1 MTYEEAVES
10 EQKAKK
16 RLGDIPK
23 PLKKALLWLADRTR
37 RGKLSDVVDDV
48 YAFAGNR
55 FFLGE
60 VVEGMFTKY
69 FQNNNSGVYISFKNR
84 NYSTMPAKILETF
97 PKFQIFAKHCLTPPS
112 KIFGLVFFH
121 CLVFLSNCIKSPP
134 KLIKKSSP
142 LLEHNFLA
150 KVFFRFFI

>member
-1 MTYEEAVES
+1 MILSKKLAIVFKDSNFFEKIFSGNLTYEEAVES

-23 PLKKALLWLADRTR
+23 PLKKALLWLADRTG

-69 FQNNNSGVYISFKNR
+69 FQK
-84 NYSTMPAKILETF
+84 K
-97 PKFQIFAKHCLTPPS
+97 
-112 KIFGLVFFH
+112 
-121 CLVFLSNCIKSPP
+121 
-134 KLIKKSSP
+134 KLW
-142 LLEHNFLA
+142 LLLF
-150 KVFFRFFI
+150 

>member
-1 MTYEEAVES
+1 MLFMILSKKLAIVFKDSNFFEKNFSGNLTYEEAVES

-60 VVEGMFTKY
+60 VVEGMFTKC
-69 FQNNNSGVYISFKNR
+69 FQNN
-84 NYSTMPAKILETF
+84 
-97 PKFQIFAKHCLTPPS
+97 
-112 KIFGLVFFH
+112 
-121 CLVFLSNCIKSPP
+121 
-134 KLIKKSSP
+134 KLW
-142 LLEHNFLA
+142 LL
-150 KVFFRFFI
+150 

>member
-97 PKFQIFAKHCLTPPS
+97 LKFQICAIKETYRHQM
-112 KIFGLVFFH
+112 KIFQCAPH
-121 CLVFLSNCIKSPP
+121 QISNEKPNLP
-134 KLIKKSSP
+134 
-142 LLEHNFLA
+142 
-150 KVFFRFFI
+150 